1 MREVDADTP
10 VYWVRTLDAALA
22 ADRVGDRFLTRLFG
36 VFGAVGLLLAG
47 AGLFGVLAQVVQA
60 RTREIGVRRA
70 IGATGRQV
78 VTAVAGDSARLLLF
92 GLALGIGLGVPWA
105 MLLAQTSL
113 GLDPF
118 DPLIFGSVVALVGLA
133 GAVSVLVPTRCAL
146 GIAPSEALRSE

>member
-1 MREVDADTP
+1 
-10 VYWVRTLDAALA
+10 
-22 ADRVGDRFLTRLFG
+22 
-36 VFGAVGLLLAG
+36 
-47 AGLFGVLAQVVQA
+47 VQA

-78 VTAVAGDSARLLLF
+78 VSAVAGDSARLVVI
-92 GLALGIGLGVPWA
+92 GLALGVGLGLPWA

-118 DPLIFGSVVALVGLA
+118 DPLIFGSVIALVAVA
-133 GAVSVLVPTRCAL
+133 GVVSVLVPTRRAL